1 MAEYS
6 DIEKRRDEIRWRLNT
21 AQDKALLEYAKNTR
35 QIDNPAAEELLKR
48 ALFEVAKYELETG
61 KEVPMETLGIPLI
74 RRHIAQLDKDP
85 PVQEI
90 F

>member
-1 MAEYS
+1 M
-6 DIEKRRDEIRWRLNT
+6 
-21 AQDKALLEYAKNTR
+21 EYAKTAR
-35 QIDNPAAEELLKR
+35 QIDDPAAEELLKR
-48 ALFEVAKYELETG
+48 ALFEVARYELETG

-74 RRHIAQLDKDP
+74 RRYITQLDKDP